1 MIFLASSLKEAF
13 VKAMAYQCST
23 FSLNAFICAFTYSII
38 AVMRSSISAFYLP
51 KVVGTNTTKDVMQT
65 RL

>member
-1 MIFLASSLKEAF
+1 
-13 VKAMAYQCST
+13 MAYQCST